1 MNPIVNFPSAAGG
14 SGGMTMNFRSSIFCV
29 LVAGLIITPT
39 LVLAHHAEAN
49 FDHDNLFVMKGTVT
63 KMDFV
68 NPHIILHFDV
78 KTKSGQLESWVGT
91 TSSPN
96 AMRRYGW
103 TPASAKEGD
112 EIVVTGF
119 LDKEGK
125 KIIQMAINVINGK
138 ELPVST
144 TAETQ
149 LHEYKERNPSKP
161 AKNYN

>member
-1 MNPIVNFPSAAGG
+1 
-14 SGGMTMNFRSSIFCV
+14 MNFRSSIFCV

>member
-1 MNPIVNFPSAAGG
+1 MKIVAVLFIVLAG
-14 SGGMTMNFRSSIFCV
+14 F
-29 LVAGLIITPT
+29 ITVPA
-39 LVLAHHAEAN
+39 LLAHHAEAN
-49 FDHDNLFVMKGTVT
+49 YDHDNLWVMKGTVT

-68 NPHIILHFDV
+68 NPHIIIWFDV
-78 KTKSGQLESWVGT
+78 KTKSGDIENWSGT

-103 TPASAKEGD
+103 TPSSARAGD

-125 KIIQMAINVINGK
+125 KVIQMAINVVNGK
-138 ELPVST
+138 NLAVST

-149 LHEYKERNPSKP
+149 LHEYRQRNPNKP

>member
-1 MNPIVNFPSAAGG
+1 MN
-14 SGGMTMNFRSSIFCV
+14 MRSVFFCA
-29 LVAGLIITPT
+29 LVAGLLIAPA
-39 LVLAHHAEAN
+39 LVSAHHAEAN
-49 FDHDNLFVMKGTVT
+49 FDHDNLYVMKGTVT

-68 NPHIILHFDV
+68 NPHIIIHFDV
-78 KTKSGQLESWVGT
+78 RTKSGQYESWIGT

-103 TPASAKEGD
+103 TPATAKEGN
-112 EIVVTGF
+112 EVVITGF

-125 KIIQMAINVINGK
+125 KIIQMAVNVVNGK
-138 ELPVST
+138 DLPVST

-149 LHEYKERNPSKP
+149 LHEYKERNPNKP

>member
-1 MNPIVNFPSAAGG
+1 MKNRALAFFFLTVGFLTIPKLIV
-14 SGGMTMNFRSSIFCV
+14 
-29 LVAGLIITPT
+29 
-39 LVLAHHAEAN
+39 AHHAEAN
-49 FDHDNLFVMKGTVT
+49 FDHDNLYVMKGTVT

-68 NPHIILHFDV
+68 NPHIIIHFDV
-78 KTKSGQLESWVGT
+78 RTKTGQYESWVGT

-119 LDKEGK
+119 LEKDGR

-138 ELPVST
+138 ELEVST
-144 TAETQ
+144 TAGTQ
-149 LHEYKERNPSKP
+149 LHEFKARNPNKA
-161 AKNYN
+161 AKHYN

>member
-1 MNPIVNFPSAAGG
+1 MKNALLAA
-14 SGGMTMNFRSSIFCV
+14 
-29 LVAGLIITPT
+29 LAGLLLVPT
-39 LVLAHHAEAN
+39 WLLAHHAEAN
-49 FDHDNLFVMKGTVT
+49 YDHENLWVMKGTVT

-68 NPHIILHFDV
+68 NPHIIVYFDI
-78 KTKSGQLESWVGT
+78 KAKSGDVESWSGT

-103 TPASAKEGD
+103 TPSSAKAGD

-125 KIIQMAINVINGK
+125 KVIQMAINVINGK
-138 ELPVST
+138 SLAVST

-149 LHEYKERNPSKP
+149 LHQYHQRNLNKP

>member
-1 MNPIVNFPSAAGG
+1 MTSNGG
-14 SGGMTMNFRSSIFCV
+14 V
-29 LVAGLIITPT
+29 LMKNGTVALLSLAVALLILPGLMFG
-39 LVLAHHAEAN
+39 HHAEAN
-49 FDHDNLFVMKGTVT
+49 FDHNNLWVMKGTVT

-68 NPHIILHFDV
+68 NPHILIRFDV
-78 KTKSGQLESWVGT
+78 RSKQGQLESWVGT

-119 LDKEGK
+119 LDKDGK
-125 KIIQMAINVINGK
+125 KIIQMAINAVNGK
-138 ELPVST
+138 ELAVST

-149 LHEYKERNPSKP
+149 LHEYKTRNPNKP

>member
-1 MNPIVNFPSAAGG
+1 MKKAAFF
-14 SGGMTMNFRSSIFCV
+14 MIFASLLTV
-29 LVAGLIITPT
+29 PGWLM
-39 LVLAHHAEAN
+39 AHHAEAN
-49 FDHDNLFVMKGTVT
+49 YDHDNLVVMKGTVT

-68 NPHIILHFDV
+68 NPHIILYFDI
-78 KTKSGQLESWVGT
+78 KTKSGEVESWSGT

-103 TPASAKEGD
+103 TPSVAKAGD

-125 KIIQMAINVINGK
+125 KVIQMASNVVNGK
-138 ELPVST
+138 TLAVST

-149 LHEYKERNPSKP
+149 LHEYHVRNPNKP

>member
-1 MNPIVNFPSAAGG
+1 MNRTVALLFLAASLLIVPSLLA
-14 SGGMTMNFRSSIFCV
+14 
-29 LVAGLIITPT
+29 
-39 LVLAHHAEAN
+39 AHHAEAN
-49 FDHDNLFVMKGTVT
+49 FDHDNLWVMKGTVT

-68 NPHIILHFDV
+68 NPHILIRFDV
-78 KTKSGQLESWVGT
+78 RNKQGQYESWVGT

-119 LDKEGK
+119 LDKDGR
-125 KIIQMAINVINGK
+125 KIIQMAINVVNGK
-138 ELPVST
+138 ELAVST
-144 TAETQ
+144 TAGTQ
-149 LHEYKERNPSKP
+149 LHEYKDRNPNKP

>member
-1 MNPIVNFPSAAGG
+1 MNLRTIAFMFLLAGFLAVPQA
-14 SGGMTMNFRSSIFCV
+14 MV
-29 LVAGLIITPT
+29 
-39 LVLAHHAEAN
+39 AHHAEAN
-49 FDHDNLFVMKGTVT
+49 FDHDNLWIMKGTVT

-68 NPHIILHFDV
+68 NPHILIRFDV
-78 KTKSGQLESWVGT
+78 RKGDALESWVGT

-103 TPASAKEGD
+103 TPNSAKEGD
-112 EIVVTGF
+112 AIVVTGF

-125 KIIQMAINVINGK
+125 KIIQMAINVVNGK
-138 ELPVST
+138 ELAVST

-149 LHEYKERNPSKP
+149 LHEYKQRNPNKP

>member
-1 MNPIVNFPSAAGG
+1 MKTRIVFLLFAA
-14 SGGMTMNFRSSIFCV
+14 SLLAVPHFVI
-29 LVAGLIITPT
+29 
-39 LVLAHHAEAN
+39 AHHAEAN
-49 FDHDNLFVMKGTVT
+49 FDHDNLYVMKGTVT

-68 NPHIILHFDV
+68 NPHIIIHFDV
-78 KTKSGQLESWVGT
+78 RTKEGQDENWVGT

-103 TPASAKEGD
+103 TPNSAKIGD

-138 ELPVST
+138 NLEVST
-144 TAETQ
+144 TAATQ
-149 LHEYKERNPSKP
+149 LHEYKQRNPNKP

>member
-1 MNPIVNFPSAAGG
+1 MKNRAVLLLFLAAGL
-14 SGGMTMNFRSSIFCV
+14 
-29 LVAGLIITPT
+29 LVIPSL
-39 LVLAHHAEAN
+39 LSAHHAEAN
-49 FDHDNLFVMKGTVT
+49 FDHDNLWIMKGTVT

-68 NPHIILHFDV
+68 NPHILIRFDV
-78 KTKSGQLESWVGT
+78 KNKQGQIESWVGT

-112 EIVVTGF
+112 QIVVTGF

-125 KIIQMAINVINGK
+125 KIIQMAINVVNGK
-138 ELPVST
+138 ELAVST
-144 TAETQ
+144 TAGTQ
-149 LHEYKERNPSKP
+149 LHEYKDRNPNKP

>member
-1 MNPIVNFPSAAGG
+1 MNIKSA
-14 SGGMTMNFRSSIFCV
+14 IFCV
-29 LVAGLIITPT
+29 LVAGLFIAPA
-39 LVLAHHAEAN
+39 LVAHHSEAN
-49 FDHDNLFVMKGTVT
+49 FDHDNVYVMKGTVT

-68 NPHIILHFDV
+68 NPHIIIHFDV
-78 KTKSGQLESWVGT
+78 RKSGQLESWVGT

-125 KIIQMAINVINGK
+125 KIIQMAVNVIDGK
-138 ELPVST
+138 DLPVST
-144 TAETQ
+144 TAGTQ
-149 LHEYKERNPSKP
+149 LHDYIERNPKKP
-161 AKNYN
+161 IKNYN

>member
-1 MNPIVNFPSAAGG
+1 MNSAVAFVVLAAG
-14 SGGMTMNFRSSIFCV
+14 
-29 LVAGLIITPT
+29 LLIAPA
-39 LVLAHHAEAN
+39 LLLAHHAEAN
-49 FDHDNLFVMKGTVT
+49 FDHDNLYVMKGTVT
-63 KMDFV
+63 KMDWA
-68 NPHIILHFDV
+68 NPHIIIHFDV
-78 KTKSGQLESWVGT
+78 RTKAGQYESWAGT

-112 EIVVTGF
+112 EIVITGF

-125 KIIQMAINVINGK
+125 KIIQMAINIVNGK
-138 ELPVST
+138 ELAVST

-149 LHEYKERNPSKP
+149 LHEYKQRNPNKP

>member
-1 MNPIVNFPSAAGG
+1 MKNRAVLLLFLAAGL
-14 SGGMTMNFRSSIFCV
+14 
-29 LVAGLIITPT
+29 LVIPSL
-39 LVLAHHAEAN
+39 LSAHHAEAN
-49 FDHDNLFVMKGTVT
+49 FDHDNLWIMKGTVT

-68 NPHIILHFDV
+68 NPHILIRFDV
-78 KTKSGQLESWVGT
+78 KNKQGQIESWVGT

-125 KIIQMAINVINGK
+125 KIIQMAINVVNGK
-138 ELPVST
+138 ELAVST
-144 TAETQ
+144 TAGTQ
-149 LHEYKERNPSKP
+149 LHEYKDRNPNKP